1 MLLWRSNGLA
11 NYNHRRASGQE
22 RRLSDTRRAMT
33 TDSRIAETIADP
45 RWFPLHFDASRAT
58 YHFAFIP
65 AEVHR
70 SLAFLREFKA
80 KPSETRIVP
89 RSAIADAVR
98 ESAPLHLI
106 LHSGLGG
113 STFVARALAQP
124 GVAVPLQEPPVL
136 TDVILYGRTRPQADM
151 DGLLTEVA
159 GLLARPFAP
168 GEAVICKLSG
178 IGNGVA
184 RAMAAGRD
192 DSQLLCLQNPLEELL
207 AAFASRGIGG
217 RMAGRQLA
225 IGIRNSRLFAFT
237 MSDAELLDCT
247 DFQLA
252 SLAWLSIQKMMVA
265 AAEALGPQRVAS
277 TTTGQLMGD
286 AVGTVSAIAAHFRLR
301 LEPQWLES
309 GVLGR
314 HAKSGEPFDPEAR
327 AERLAQALD
336 LHRGEIEP
344 VVSWARKVA
353 EKAGISWELP
363 CPLLVQSA

>member
-1 MLLWRSNGLA
+1 
-11 NYNHRRASGQE
+11 
-22 RRLSDTRRAMT
+22 MT

-45 RWFPLHFDASRAT
+45 RWFPLHFDASRGN

-65 AEVHR
+65 ADVHR
-70 SLAFLREFKA
+70 SLAFLREFKPKA
-80 KPSETRIVP
+80 SETRIVP
-89 RSAIADAVR
+89 RSAIAGAVR
-98 ESAPLHLI
+98 ESAPLHFI

-124 GVAVPLQEPPVL
+124 GVAVALQEPPVL
-136 TDVILYGRTRPQADM
+136 TDVILYGRSRPQAEVDE
-151 DGLLTEVA
+151 LLSEVA
-159 GLLARPFAP
+159 GLLARPFVP

-184 RAMAAGRD
+184 RAMAAPRD
-192 DSQLLCLQNPLEELL
+192 DSQLLCLQNPLEHLL

-225 IGIRNSRLFAFT
+225 IGIRNSRLFAFE

-252 SLAWLSIQKMMVA
+252 ALGWLSIQKMMITA
-265 AAEALGPQRVAS
+265 ADALGPARVAS

-286 AVGTVSAIAAHFRLR
+286 TPGTVSAIAAHFKLR
-301 LEPQWLES
+301 LDGQWLES
-309 GVLGR
+309 GVFSR

-327 AERLAQALD
+327 AERLTEALD
-336 LHRGEIEP
+336 LHRSEIEP
-344 VVSWARKVA
+344 VVSWARKVG

-363 CPLLVQSA
+363 YPLVVQGA